1 MHTRKLNKY
10 YFIDNY
16 NYTKLKSLSRDISLI
31 WRSKDGQID
40 HDLINKIAIFC
51 KKRKVKF
58 FLANNF
64 KLAIKLNL
72 DGVYISAHNNN
83 FRSNCFMLKKK
94 FKIIGSA
101 HNLYEIEIKK
111 KQKVKEIFL
120 SPVFK
125 KKTNNPLGLYSLN
138 SLFKAFAGKK
148 IALGGVN
155 SQNLKLLKLKNFDGF
170 AGIEFF
176 S

>member
-1 MHTRKLNKY
+1 M
-10 YFIDNY
+10 
-16 NYTKLKSLSRDISLI
+16 KLKL
-31 WRSKDGQID
+31 
-40 HDLINKIAIFC
+40 
-51 KKRKVKF
+51 
-58 FLANNF
+58 
-64 KLAIKLNL
+64 
-72 DGVYISAHNNN
+72 
-83 FRSNCFMLKKK
+83 
-94 FKIIGSA
+94 
-101 HNLYEIEIKK
+101 KK